1 MDNLRVPA
9 YGDINQPS
17 KTFLRLLGD
26 GQAELIQ
33 REGILLPVKY
43 TIGKPGPVLCVGKSG
58 IDIPAHADSGS
69 LENLVECR
77 SRGGVG
83 LSQGRGRGCEKRGGG
98 GRGEKVF
105 HFWALCVVRGP
116 NPF

>member
-26 GQAELIQ
+26 GQADLIQ

-43 TIGKPGPVLCVGKSG
+43 TIGEPGPILCVGKSG
-58 IDIPAHADSGS
+58 VDIPAHADPRR

-77 SRGGVG
+77 SRGGFG
-83 LSQGRGRGCEKRGGG
+83 LGERRGPGCEKRGD
-98 GRGEKVF
+98 GRSENKVF
-105 HFWALCVVRGP
+105 HWLTLCL
-116 NPF
+116 

>member
-77 SRGGVG
+77 SRGGVCF
-83 LSQGRGRGCEKRGGG
+83 SEGRGPGCGQRGDGGS
-98 GRGEKVF
+98 ENKVF
-105 HFWALCVVRGP
+105 HFLAFSLG
-116 NPF
+116 